1 MAYSLKIV
9 KYDIALEVL
18 KILSKIVTVAN
29 TYYLF
34 LRYFLKRKFGKLS
47 KQIKNRLFWYMK
59 TQNENSAAPKKYY
72 NESYAYIRGRNV
84 QSCEH

>member
-34 LRYFLKRKFGKLS
+34 LRYFLQSRFGNNNTINNYLYFKI
-47 KQIKNRLFWYMK
+47 IK
-59 TQNENSAAPKKYY
+59 TDKK
-72 NESYAYIRGRNV
+72 ID
-84 QSCEH
+84 CFDI